1 MVGDVHQTGLDKAPV
16 PALFLANLQE
26 PSGPINLVV
35 RSSGEPMQ
43 LTREVTDAIRSIDK
57 DTPISDVRTLDED
70 VSRSVAAPRFNTL
83 LLGAFAILAVVLA
96 SVGIFGVISYPVA
109 QRTHEI
115 GIRRALGAPSSA
127 LMRDVLVSGMGLA
140 VAGIALGWLGSLALT
155 GVLKA
160 LLYDIAP
167 HDPMTLIGVALILGG
182 VAFAA
187 CYLPAAKA
195 ARIDPMVALRH
206 E

>member
-1 MVGDVHQTGLDKAPV
+1 
-16 PALFLANLQE
+16 
-26 PSGPINLVV
+26 
-35 RSSGEPMQ
+35 MQ

-155 GVLKA
+155 GVLKS